1 MEELNRQKQPF
12 LPPRNDAELQDQF
25 RARLFWA
32 RAQSIKEQS
41 ESNRQAKSRKLR
53 DQINDQKHFSHPTF
67 HCWKNQKIY

>member
-12 LPPRNDAELQDQF
+12 LPPRNDAELQNQF

-41 ESNRQAKSRKLR
+41 ESNRQAKSR
-53 DQINDQKHFSHPTF
+53 N
-67 HCWKNQKIY
+67 